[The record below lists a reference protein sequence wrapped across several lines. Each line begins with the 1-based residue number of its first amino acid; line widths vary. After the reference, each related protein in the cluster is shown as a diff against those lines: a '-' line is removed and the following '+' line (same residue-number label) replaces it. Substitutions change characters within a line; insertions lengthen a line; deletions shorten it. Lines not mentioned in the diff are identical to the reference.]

1 MCSLSAVRL
10 GCLFSWNGEGE
21 LRLTQE
27 TTESRRAAREERLA
41 RQGYSSTRRSSRS
54 GASRS
59 WVWIAAAVVAS
70 AVVLV
75 VAVDAFA
82 SAGRIHPGVT
92 VAGFKVGGMTPS
104 EATAALE
111 KSLPAKAAAPVTVV
125 YGKKTWPIAPA
136 DIGLSFDYPGLVT
149 QAMAI
154 GREGG
159 LSGVLSQRFAAWFG
173 MSDVAASGE
182 ADPDKMKFELDAVAE
197 TTDVPARDAAV
208 AVRGTSVEVKPS
220 ADGIELKR
228 EALSRAILSA
238 YTTDNRTIAAPV
250 QIARPRISN
259 AAAQTAKA
267 ETLEMMSAPITVTYA
282 GKSWTFSPVDIGKMI
297 AFESLEPT
305 ASAARSGSRAWTLQ
319 PSVTQTQAVETVA
332 PKLGAAIGTPA
343 KDARFKTT
351 NGAVTIIP
359 SKNGVGADMALLA
372 ADITTALKTDATS
385 ARAVEIKTT
394 TVEPAL
400 TTEKARTMGVEE
412 RISTFTTTYDGSNA
426 PRTSN
431 IHTLGD
437 ALDGKLVAP
446 GATFSFNG
454 AVGERTAAKG
464 YQEANAIVNGKLV
477 PQLGGGICQVGTTL
491 FNTAFFAG
499 VPILDRQN
507 HSFFISHYP
516 KGRDA
521 TVSWGGPDLK
531 WKNDTKNWILV
542 SVAYTSD
549 SITIS
554 FYGTDPGRNVQYT
567 TGPFTNET
575 PYPVEKVND
584 PTLKAGLKLVTD
596 RGETGKKC
604 VVVRTVTSGGQV
616 VRKDT
621 FASNYKPKIEVVRIG
636 TKGSKVTTTA
646 VTPKP

>member
-1 MCSLSAVRL
+1 
-10 GCLFSWNGEGE
+10 
-21 LRLTQE
+21 
-27 TTESRRAAREERLA
+27 
-41 RQGYSSTRRSSRS
+41 
-54 GASRS
+54 
-59 WVWIAAAVVAS
+59 VA
-70 AVVLV
+70 VLV
-75 VAVDAFA
+75 LAVAVDAFA
-82 SAGRIHPGVT
+82 SAGRVHPGVT
-92 VAGFKVGGMTPS
+92 VAGVRVGGMTPS
-104 EATAALE
+104 QATAALE
-111 KSLPAKAAAPVTVV
+111 RDLPAKASAPVTVM
-125 YGKKTWPIAPA
+125 YGKKNWPVAPA
-136 DIGLSFDYPGLVT
+136 DIGLTFDYPALVK
-149 QAMAI
+149 QAMAV

-159 LSGVLSQRFAAWFG
+159 LSGVVSQRVGAWFG
-173 MSDVAASGE
+173 RTDLAASGE
-182 ADPDKMKFELDAVAE
+182 ADPDKMKQALDAVAE
-197 TTDVPARDAAV
+197 TTNVPARDAAV
-208 AVRGTSVEVKPS
+208 VVDGTSVEVKTS

-228 EALSRAILSA
+228 DALSKAMLAA
-238 YTTDNRTIAAPV
+238 YTTDSRTIATPV
-250 QIARPRISN
+250 QTARPRISN
-259 AAAQTAKA
+259 GAAESAKA
-267 ETLEMMSAPITVTYA
+267 ETLKMMSAPLTVTYS

-297 AFESLEPT
+297 VFQSVEPT
-305 ASAARSGSRAWTLQ
+305 GSAARSGSRAWTLE
-319 PSVTQTQAVETVA
+319 PSVTQTQAVQTVA

-343 KDARFKTT
+343 QDARFKTSK
-351 NGAVTIIP
+351 GSVTIIP
-359 SKNGVGADMALLA
+359 SKNGVGADMALLS
-372 ADITTALKTDATS
+372 ADITAALKADAKL
-385 ARAVEIKTT
+385 ARTVEIKTT
-394 TVEPAL
+394 TIQPAL

-446 GATFSFNG
+446 GAVFSFNG

-499 VPILDRQN
+499 VPIPDRQN

-542 SVAYTSD
+542 SVAYASD

-554 FYGTDPGRNVQYT
+554 FYGTDPGRTVQFT
-567 TGPFTNET
+567 TSPFTNET

-621 FASNYKPKIEVVRIG
+621 FTSNYKPKVEVVRIG
-636 TKGSKVTTTA
+636 TKGSKAATA
-646 VTPKP
+646 TVTPKP